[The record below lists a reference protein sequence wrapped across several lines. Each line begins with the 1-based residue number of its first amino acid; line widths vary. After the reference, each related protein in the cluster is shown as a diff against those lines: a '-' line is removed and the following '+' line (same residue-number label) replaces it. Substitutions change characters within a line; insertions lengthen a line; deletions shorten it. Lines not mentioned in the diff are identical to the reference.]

1 MIYKRY
7 LFTSKK
13 QAESKVNAFI
23 VDEVQTVKADFVW
36 LDKFTL
42 TNREQNEQTG
52 EVIEPTFT
60 KSYSLDVVWH
70 DLTESPY
77 GWKSYE
83 VEPNNPKHVIF

>member
-7 LFTSKK
+7 LFTSKE

-23 VDEVQTVKADFVW
+23 VDDVQTVKADFVW
-36 LDKFTL
+36 LDKFEL
-42 TNREQNEQTG
+42 TQGKYDEKGVEI
-52 EVIEPTFT
+52 VAPTFT
-60 KSYSLDVVWH
+60 KSYSLDAVWH
-70 DLTESPY
+70 NLTESPY

>member
-1 MIYKRY
+1 MHKRY
-7 LFTSKK
+7 LFTGKE
-13 QAESKVNAFI
+13 QAEKKVNLFL
-23 VDEVQTVKADFVW
+23 EENEKADFVW
-36 LDKFTL
+36 LDKFEL
-42 TNREQNEQTG
+42 TQAEYDKKGVEI
-52 EVIEPTFT
+52 VKATFT

>member
-7 LFTSKK
+7 LLTSKE
-13 QAESKVNAFI
+13 QAEKKVNLFL
-23 VDEVQTVKADFVW
+23 EENGKADFVW
-36 LDKFTL
+36 LDKFEIT
-42 TNREQNEQTG
+42 QG
-52 EVIEPTFT
+52 EYNDKGVEIVSPTFT

-70 DLTESPY
+70 ELTESPY